1 MEIAGLLISFALIFP
16 WLVLSACILL
26 VLDFI
31 MLLKAKAKGKKI
43 SELAFIA
50 FSIACVIVVASYI
63 MLTQSFVSDIFSLK
77 EVYTYSSSGLTLP
90 YKVGGPWIGSSGSML
105 FVTFFLVLVY
115 FVFRIKGLGKESE
128 SHTTTYKILDL
139 FLIFLLLVTLLQ
151 SPFER
156 LPIVPPD
163 GAGLNPL
170 LQTFWVLVHP
180 PVIFLGYVFVFFAFA
195 LTLAG
200 MITGEKEEL
209 RSPLKCSLYAAW
221 LFLALGIALGGWWSY
236 EVLGWGGYWAW
247 DPVETASLLPWFALT
262 AYFHLPPKSKDLAKE
277 FTLMVSF
284 VMIIFATALTR
295 GGLLESVHAFGKSPV
310 GPVLL
315 GFGFCVLLFFVYL
328 AVRAKKPLYS
338 FDIDFSSLHSVSIL
352 VAYWSLMFLL
362 IICFFGD
369 AAPIVGGIFS
379 EKTMSAT
386 GVEFY
391 NRWCFPFTLAF
402 VAALLG
408 CNVALKLERCLMLII
423 AVLGIGLVLAL
434 LGGPTPN
441 PLMNF
446 GLPLLLVA
454 GFAIAYNSAKVMQ
467 KRNSLHL
474 WGKTLI
480 HLAVI
485 IILLGV
491 FFSAVDAAKNPR
503 SFVAT
508 PNSTKDILGTQ
519 IEFGN
524 FTIYTGMGRVF
535 YPQHVFVGPEYSAL
549 KMDVTI
555 KEGGDVHHRAL
566 WMYHYA
572 NHGIVSEPLIIST
585 LAGDIYASMHPTA
598 SSHNSSFYAIMGVE
612 VQPEDFVVKV
622 KKIPL
627 IWLLWFGIVLMGI
640 GMVVLLVGE
649 LKSKK

>member
-1 MEIAGLLISFALIFP
+1 MEIAELLLSFALIFP

-31 MLLKAKAKGKKI
+31 MLLKVKAKKSSK
-43 SELAFIA
+43 LAFIA
-50 FSIACVIVVASYI
+50 FSIACAIMVVSYV
-63 MLTQSFVSDIFSLK
+63 MLTQSFVSDFFSLK

-105 FVTFFLVLVY
+105 FVTCFLVLVY
-115 FVFRIKGLGKESE
+115 FVFRFKGLGKESE
-128 SHTTTYKILDL
+128 SRTTTYKILDL

-180 PVIFLGYVFVFFAFA
+180 PVVFLGYVFVFFAFA

-209 RSPLKCSLYAAW
+209 RAALKSSLYMAW

-262 AYFHLPPKSKDLAKE
+262 AYFHLPPRSKDMAKE
-277 FTLMVSF
+277 FTLLVTF

-310 GPVLL
+310 GPALIV
-315 GFGFCVLLFFVYL
+315 FDVCVILSFVYL

-338 FDIDFSSLHSVSIL
+338 FDIDSSSLYSVSIF

-369 AAPIVGGIFS
+369 LAPILGGIFS
-379 EKTMSAT
+379 GNTMSAT
-386 GVEFY
+386 GVGFY

-408 CNVALKLERCLMLII
+408 CNVTLKLERYIMLIV
-423 AVLGIGLVLAL
+423 AVLVMGLVLAL
-434 LGGPTPN
+434 FGLPTPN
-441 PLMNF
+441 PLTNF

-454 GFAIAYNSAKVMQ
+454 GFAIAYNFAKVMK

-474 WGKTLI
+474 WGKTMI
-480 HLAVI
+480 HLAII
-485 IILLGV
+485 IILVGV
-491 FFSAVDAAKNPR
+491 FFSAVDAAKNPK
-503 SFVAT
+503 SFVVT
-508 PNSTKDILGTQ
+508 PNSTKDILGAEM
-519 IEFGN
+519 EFGN
-524 FTIYTGMGRVF
+524 FTIYTGMGRVY
-535 YPQHVFVGPEYSAL
+535 YPQHGFVGPEYSAL
-549 KMDVTI
+549 KMDVLI
-555 KEGGDVHHRAL
+555 KEGGDIHQGAL
-566 WMYHYA
+566 WMYRYA
-572 NHGIVSEPLIIST
+572 NQGIVSEPLIIST
-585 LAGDIYASMHPTA
+585 PAGDLYASMHPTV
-598 SSHNSSFYAIMGVE
+598 SSYDSTLYALRGE
-612 VQPEDFVVKV
+612 AVQPEDVSIAIKR
-622 KKIPL
+622 IPL
-627 IWLLWFGIVLMGI
+627 IWLIWLGIVLMSI
-640 GMVVLLVGE
+640 GMVILLVGE
-649 LKSKK
+649 RKRKK

>member
-31 MLLKAKAKGKKI
+31 ILLKAKGKKS

-50 FSIACVIVVASYI
+50 FSIAFVIVVASYI

-105 FVTFFLVLVY
+105 FVTFFLALVY
-115 FVFRIKGLGKESE
+115 FVFRFKGLEKENVSR
-128 SHTTTYKILDL
+128 TTTYKILDL

-180 PVIFLGYVFVFFAFA
+180 PVVFLGYVFVFFAFA

-209 RSPLKCSLYAAW
+209 KAPLKCSLYAAW

-315 GFGFCVLLFFVYL
+315 GFGFCVLLYFVYL
-328 AVRAKKPLYS
+328 AIRAKKPIYS
-338 FDIDFSSLHSVSIL
+338 FDIDTSSLYSVSIL

-379 EKTMSAT
+379 ENTMSAT

-408 CNVALKLERCLMLII
+408 CNVALKIERGIMLIV
-423 AVLGIGLVLAL
+423 ALLSIGLVLAL

-441 PLMNF
+441 PLTNF

-474 WGKTLI
+474 WGKTLV

-491 FFSAVDAAKNPR
+491 FFSAVDATKDPR
-503 SFVAT
+503 SFVAE
-508 PNSTKDILGTQ
+508 PNSTIDILGTQ

-524 FTIYTGMGRVF
+524 FTMFRDMGRVY
-535 YPQHVFVGPEYSAL
+535 YPQHGFVGPEYTAL
-549 KMDVTI
+549 KMDVKI
-555 KEGGDVHHRAL
+555 KEDGDVHQGTL
-566 WMYHYA
+566 WMYFYA
-572 NHGIVSEPLIIST
+572 NQGVVSEPLIISS
-585 LAGDIYASMHPTA
+585 LAGDIYASMHPTE
-598 SSHNSSFYAIMGVE
+598 SSYNALFYGLMGSTE
-612 VQPEDFVVKV
+612 IQPEEFVVKV

-640 GMVVLLVGE
+640 GMTILIVGE